1 MGVAR
6 DRHGELCR
14 AVDGI
19 PLTMYKIVRNIH
31 LLLASFSLPFVVMY
45 GVSAVQMS
53 HSAWFQMKPA
63 VHEREMSITA
73 GLTDARAIARAIMD
87 RDRTV
92 KGEVSNIQPNDT
104 GVGLR
109 IVVPGTVHEVRYER
123 ASGVARVRTSVAGV
137 MGMLN
142 RLHHWAGFWH
152 EPASMKVWGFFVA
165 IASTALVFLGAS
177 GIYMWFTRRSERRLG
192 IALLAINLVFAITLL
207 TLLRISGP

>member
-6 DRHGELCR
+6 DRHGQFCR

-31 LLLASFSLPFVVMY
+31 LLLASFSLPFLIMY

-53 HSAWFQMKPA
+53 HSAWFQMEPA
-63 VHEREMSITA
+63 VHEHESSITA
-73 GLTDARAIARAIMD
+73 GLTDARAIAREIMD
-87 RDRTV
+87 RDRAV

-104 GVGLR
+104 GVVLR

-123 ASGVARVRTSVAGV
+123 GSGIARVKTSVAGV

-152 EPASMKVWGFFVA
+152 EPVLMKVWGFAVA
-165 IASTALVFLGAS
+165 IASTALVLLGAS
-177 GIYMWFTRRSERRLG
+177 GLYMWFTRRSERRIG
-192 IALLAINLVFAITLL
+192 IALLGINLAFAITLL
-207 TLLRISGP
+207 TLLRLSGP

>member
-6 DRHGELCR
+6 DQHGEFCGT
-14 AVDGI
+14 VDGI

-31 LLLASFSLPFVVMY
+31 LLLASFSLPFLIMY

-53 HSAWFQMKPA
+53 HSAWFQMKPV
-63 VHEREMSITA
+63 VHERELSITA
-73 GLTDARAIARAIMD
+73 GLTDARVISRAVMD
-87 RDRTV
+87 RDRAI

-104 GVGLR
+104 GMGLR

-123 ASGVARVRTSVAGV
+123 ASGVARVKTGVAGV

-152 EPASMKVWGFFVA
+152 EPVSMKVWGVAVA
-165 IASTALVFLGAS
+165 IASTALVLLGAS
-177 GIYMWFTRRSERRLG
+177 GIYMWFTRRSERRIG
-192 IALLAINLVFAITLL
+192 IALLAINLAFAITLL
-207 TLLRISGP
+207 TLLRVSGP

>member
-1 MGVAR
+1 
-6 DRHGELCR
+6 
-14 AVDGI
+14 
-19 PLTMYKIVRNIH
+19 MYKIVRNIH
-31 LLLASFSLPFVVMY
+31 LLLASFSLPFLIMY

-63 VHEREMSITA
+63 VHEQELSITV
-73 GLTDARAIARAIMD
+73 GMTDARAIARGVMD

-92 KGEVSNIQPNDT
+92 KGEISNIQPNDT
-104 GVGLR
+104 GVSLR

-123 ASGVARVRTSVAGV
+123 ASGVARVKTSVAGV

-152 EPASMKVWGFFVA
+152 EPVSMKVWAFLVA
-165 IASTALVFLGAS
+165 IASTALLLLGAS

-192 IALLAINLVFAITLL
+192 IALLGINLVFAITLL

>member
-1 MGVAR
+1 MGVDR
-6 DRHGELCR
+6 DRHGQFCR

-19 PLTMYKIVRNIH
+19 PLTMYRIVRNLH
-31 LLLASFSLPFVVMY
+31 LLLASFSLPFLIMY

-63 VHEREMSITA
+63 VHEHELSITA
-73 GLTDARAIARAIMD
+73 GLTDARAIAREIMD
-87 RDRTV
+87 RERAV

-104 GVGLR
+104 GVVLR

-123 ASGVARVRTSVAGV
+123 GSGVARVKTSVAGV

-152 EPASMKVWGFFVA
+152 EPVSMKVWGFAVA
-165 IASTALVFLGAS
+165 IASTALVLLGAS
-177 GIYMWFTRRSERRLG
+177 GLYMWFTRRSERRIG
-192 IALLAINLVFAITLL
+192 IALLGINLAFAITLL
-207 TLLRISGP
+207 TLLRLSGP

>member
-6 DRHGELCR
+6 DRHGEFRR

-31 LLLASFSLPFVVMY
+31 LLLASFSLPFLLMY

-63 VHEREMSITA
+63 VHEHELSITA
-73 GLTDARAIARAIMD
+73 GLTDARAIAREIMD
-87 RDRTV
+87 RERAV
-92 KGEVSNIQPNDT
+92 KGEVSNIQPSDT
-104 GVGLR
+104 GVVLR

-123 ASGVARVRTSVAGV
+123 GSGVARVKTSVAGV

-152 EPASMKVWGFFVA
+152 EPVSMKVWGVAVA
-165 IASTALVFLGAS
+165 IASTALVLLGAS
-177 GIYMWFTRRSERRLG
+177 GLYMWFTRRSERRIG
-192 IALLAINLVFAITLL
+192 IALLGINLAFAITLL
-207 TLLRISGP
+207 TLLRLSGP

>member
-6 DRHGELCR
+6 DWHGQFCR

-31 LLLASFSLPFVVMY
+31 LLLASFSLPFLIMY

-63 VHEREMSITA
+63 VHEHELSITA
-73 GLTDARAIARAIMD
+73 GLTDARAIAREIMD
-87 RDRTV
+87 RERAL

-104 GVGLR
+104 GVVLR
-109 IVVPGTVHEVRYER
+109 IVVPGTVHEVRYAR
-123 ASGVARVRTSVAGV
+123 GSGVARVKTSVAGV
-137 MGMLN
+137 MGRLN

-152 EPASMKVWGFFVA
+152 EPVSMKVWGFAVA
-165 IASTALVFLGAS
+165 IVSTALVLLGAS
-177 GIYMWFTRRSERRLG
+177 GLYMWFTRRSERRIGVALLG
-192 IALLAINLVFAITLL
+192 INLAFAITLL